1 MLGLIFILYWR
12 FIFEGVRLVKV
23 KNLWEIKW
31 KLCINIVFLV
41 LKINLKLKEKN
52 EDMLNDFYEIYV
64 SEKDGRF

>member
-12 FIFEGVRLVKV
+12 FIYESVRLVIV

-41 LKINLKLKEKN
+41 LKINLRLKEKN